1 MTYEPSGV
9 RRGRSRSVS
18 GNCSGED
25 RRASRPGIQDPRGA
39 RRPERRLPRRHF
51 WKPATQPQS
60 AGETLSGDRKID
72 TVPLKDVQPLTG
84 YIRGGVT
91 ALAAKKAYPVYV
103 DETITLFDSVSLSS
117 GARGTQIILD
127 PVDYVRVTDAK
138 AGAIAKEK
146 GY

>member
-1 MTYEPSGV
+1 M
-9 RRGRSRSVS
+9 
-18 GNCSGED
+18 
-25 RRASRPGIQDPRGA
+25 
-39 RRPERRLPRRHF
+39 
-51 WKPATQPQS
+51 
-60 AGETLSGDRKID
+60 
-72 TVPLKDVQPLTG
+72 
-84 YIRGGVT
+84 T

-138 AGAIAKEK
+138 SGAIAKEK